1 MRVST
6 EVLQSIRDSNYK
18 DNIQAN
24 EVMNFMKAMHPH
36 WVSSLAT
43 KSYSLHGQVVLSSMS
58 LHKACRNLD
67 AGNSEM
73 TPSQCASTA
82 EEGKKAVLPK
92 ITAAKTDIDEDAQA
106 PLDTN
111 QDALTLL
118 PEQKNNEQSTPQKN
132 RWSSSSRN
140 LGDKVDR

>member
-1 MRVST
+1 
-6 EVLQSIRDSNYK
+6 
-18 DNIQAN
+18 
-24 EVMNFMKAMHPH
+24 MNFMKAMHPH

-82 EEGKKAVLPK
+82 KEGKKAALPK
-92 ITAAKTDIDEDAQA
+92 ITAAKTNIDEDAQA

-111 QDALTLL
+111 QDALTVP
-118 PEQKNNEQSTPQKN
+118 PEQKNNEQSTPQK
-132 RWSSSSRN
+132 
-140 LGDKVDR
+140 KQMK